1 MSIETLIEGN
11 PDSIRTASDWLRG
24 SLATGIDTAVESI
37 DASRSAADGGWDG
50 EAGDNFSEKMKSA
63 GNKGNDLSSA
73 ARESATSIDDA
84 AAALQTAQSMMEQIR
99 SDAAA
104 AGLTVNGTVIEHPGD
119 APPTP
124 ISPPTGDAATPAAVS
139 AYNAAVIAAEEYV
152 RKAEAYEVAEAAAES
167 ARSVY
172 EAELKNLVGVL
183 SEATDKLWFLVGD
196 MVNGALGALGA
207 KNVTLMMAQ
216 ARFLALDA
224 DKWLDLAKNAVPG
237 TPRATVYADY
247 DHARSLVRQSDD
259 LFEAAKNADSANT
272 LRGLKLGGALAA
284 GGIVYDILNDKPV
297 DQAVISGG
305 IGFGASVAAGAAL
318 GSFIPVPIVGTG
330 VGALGGA
337 VVGIFASGAADSFF
351 ENGVDFG
358 QAASSG
364 ADAVANTGKA
374 IGGVFSGAWNA
385 IF

>member
-139 AYNAAVIAAEEYV
+139 AYNAAVIAAEEYA
-152 RKAEAYEVAEAAAES
+152 RKAEAYEVAEVEAAA
-167 ARSVY
+167 ARSNWEEALKLLVGAFEASTTKTWFLIADMISAHANAWTDLNPY
-172 EAELKNLVGVL
+172 LMGKRAELLRIDGIKYLEL
-183 SEATDKLWFLVGD
+183 
-196 MVNGALGALGA
+196 
-207 KNVTLMMAQ
+207 
-216 ARFLALDA
+216 AR
-224 DKWLDLAKNAVPG
+224 NAGPG
-237 TPRATVYADY
+237 TPAATVYRDVDLGRQFLRQADE
-247 DHARSLVRQSDD
+247 LVD
-259 LFEAAKNADSANT
+259 AAADSAKAT
-272 LRGLKLGGALAA
+272 DARGLKLGGAFAAA
-284 GGIVYDILNDKPV
+284 GVAYDIYDGKPV
-297 DQAVISGG
+297 DQALVSGG
-305 IGFGASVAAGAAL
+305 LGFGASVAAGALIGTA
-318 GSFIPVPIVGTG
+318 IPVPVLGTATGAIVGAG
-330 VGALGGA
+330 
-337 VVGIFASGAADSFF
+337 VGIFTSGAIDSVFD
-351 ENGVDFG
+351 NGLDVG
-358 QAASSG
+358 KALSSG
-364 ADAVANTGKA
+364 GSAVADTTKA
-374 IGGVFSGAWNA
+374 VGGVFSGAWNA